1 MTSAA
6 RHRIWIWAP
15 VALVFA
21 AVVVWLMRPQ
31 AVTVDF
37 ATVERGLL
45 QVTITDE
52 GEARARDVFVVS
64 APVAGLMRRVELKAG
79 DLVTANQTVIARVE
93 PTVPMFLDQ
102 RALAEAQAG
111 VDAAAAARTYAQ
123 AQLRRAE
130 AERDFA
136 QSELER
142 LRALANRQS
151 ISKNDLES
159 AERRAKAA
167 VAAVAEAEA
176 MIEMRTSE
184 HRQARARLLGPS
196 TKQERQDCD
205 CVLVS
210 SPISGTVL
218 RVINESEATVA
229 AGTPILELGDPKD
242 LEIVVELLSEEAV
255 GVCAG
260 QRVLI
265 KGWGGKD
272 ALNGV
277 VRRVEPFGFTKVSAL
292 GIEEQR
298 VKVLIDLE
306 DPYEAWRALGHGYRV
321 EPSIIVWE
329 APSVLRVPTSAI
341 FREGDRWAVFVADEG
356 TAQLRFVDLG
366 HQTGAAAEVLQGL
379 EEGERI
385 VLHPNDRIEEGTRI
399 VARELGE

>member
-6 RHRIWIWAP
+6 RRRVWIWAP
-15 VALVFA
+15 AALLFT
-21 AVVVWLMRPQ
+21 AVIAWLMRPQ
-31 AVTVDF
+31 AVTADF
-37 ATVERGLL
+37 ATVDRGPL

-64 APVAGLMRRVELKAG
+64 APIAGLMRRVELKAG
-79 DLVTANQTVIARVE
+79 DVVTANQTVVARVE
-93 PTVPMFLDQ
+93 PTVPIFLDD
-102 RALAEAQAG
+102 RALAEGQAA

-136 QSELER
+136 QSEFER
-142 LRALANRQS
+142 LRALASRQS
-151 ISKNDLES
+151 ISKNDLDS

-184 HRQARARLLGPS
+184 HRQARARLLRP
-196 TKQERQDCD
+196 TAKQATQDCD

-255 GVCAG
+255 SVCAG

-265 KGWGGKD
+265 EGWGGKH

-277 VRRVEPFGFTKVSAL
+277 VRRVEPFGYTKVSAL

-306 DPYEAWRALGHGYRV
+306 DEYEAWRALGHGYRV

-329 APSVLRVPTSAI
+329 APDVLRVPTSAT
-341 FREGDRWAVFVADEG
+341 FREGDRWAVFVDDDG
-356 TAQLRFVDLG
+356 TARLRFVDLG
-366 HQTGAAAEVLQGL
+366 HQTDAAAEVLRGL

-385 VLHPNDRIEEGTRI
+385 IMHPNDRIREGTR
-399 VARELGE
+399 VAARRVGD